1 MDHHVQ
7 RSQCVNLSHT
17 LADHI
22 LVKQALAGDQRA
34 FEALIKKYEQPLRG
48 YMWRILKDQELIA
61 DVLQSVFFQLF
72 VSLPKLRTTHPL
84 KPWLFR
90 VAYHRCLDE
99 LRKNARRQAMPFS
112 LLPGQDNEEE
122 PLLVEALP
130 DPHLTPEKF
139 LEQQELHEQV
149 VQAIETLSPR
159 FRAVVHLRYFGELSF
174 AEIGKR
180 LNIPASTAKTYVH
193 RSLPRLRAA
202 FVAQRQRR

>member
-1 MDHHVQ
+1 MDHHIQ
-7 RSQCVNLSHT
+7 RSQRVNLSQT

-34 FEALIKKYEQPLRG
+34 FETLIKKYEQPLRG

-72 VSLPKLRTTHPL
+72 VSLPKLRTAHPL

-90 VAYHRCLDE
+90 VAYYRCLDE

-122 PLLVEALP
+122 SLLVEELP
-130 DPHLTPEKF
+130 DSHLTPEKF

-193 RSLPRLRAA
+193 RSLPRLRSA